1 MSRSLGHRPY
11 KKTDG
16 YVHYTSTG
24 SHQRPWLRKRGAVE
38 WHTLYDL
45 RYDSSE
51 LRRAEAEG
59 RRPRAERVICK
70 TTSYTYGRGLPRSIK
85 GIRNKAK
92 EFQSAARARERDAAL
107 KAVKTVN
114 TRSRRKAEFDRTL
127 DIEPYRTRGQ
137 AVWDAT

>member
-16 YVHYTSTG
+16 YVHYISAD
-24 SHQRPWLRKRGAVE
+24 SHQRPWRRKRGAVE
-38 WHTLYDL
+38 WHTLYGL
-45 RYDSSE
+45 RYENGE
-51 LRRAEAEG
+51 LRRAETEG
-59 RRPRAERVICK
+59 RRPRAERVIREK
-70 TTSYTYGRGLPRSIK
+70 MTYTYGRGLARSIK
-85 GIRNKAK
+85 GIRATAK
-92 EFQSAARARERDAAL
+92 EFQGAARARERDAAL

-114 TRSRRKAEFDRTL
+114 TRGRKAEFDRAL